1 MSDSV
6 PFGALYVVATP
17 IGNLE
22 DMTFRAIRVL
32 KDVSLIA
39 AEDTRH
45 SRRLC
50 THFGI
55 ETPLTS
61 CFEHNEARKGDYLIE
76 RLQRGEDIALISDAG
91 TPAISDPGSLLVQR
105 CCEAGIVV
113 HPVPGASACV
123 AALSMAGLPT
133 DRFCFEGFLPA
144 KQQARRQALQCFV
157 AEQRTTVFY
166 EAPHRLINFLGDV
179 VEVLGE
185 ERQLV
190 VVRELTKLHEERVGG
205 TAREVLEYF
214 SQGKVRGEIV
224 VLLAPA
230 EPQPIEE
237 SVEESLLRELRD
249 TDQPMKVVAK
259 QVAKLHGLSGSEVY
273 ALAVQLREKGQLDPQ

>member
-6 PFGALYVVATP
+6 PCGALYVVATP

-32 KDVSLIA
+32 KEVVLIA

-105 CCEAGIVV
+105 CCEAGIAV

-133 DRFCFEGFLPA
+133 DHFCFEGFLPA
-144 KQQARRQALQCFV
+144 KQHARRQALQCFV
-157 AEQRTTVFY
+157 TEHRTAVFY
-166 EAPHRLINFLGDV
+166 EAPHRLINFLGDAID
-179 VEVLGE
+179 VLGE

-190 VVRELTKLHEERVGG
+190 VVRELTKVHEERVGG
-205 TAREVLEYF
+205 TAREVLEHF

-237 SVEESLLRELRD
+237 SVEESLLRELRN
-249 TDQPMKVVAK
+249 TDQPLKVVTK
-259 QVAKLHGLSGSEVY
+259 RVAKLHGLSGSEVY
-273 ALAVQLREKGQLDPQ
+273 ALAVELKEQGLIDPQ

>member
-1 MSDSV
+1 MSE
-6 PFGALYVVATP
+6 PHHCGALYVVATP

-32 KDVSLIA
+32 KEVALIA

-76 RLQRGEDIALISDAG
+76 KLQQGDDVALISDAG

-105 CCEAGIVV
+105 CCEAGITV

-133 DRFCFEGFLPA
+133 DHFCFEGFLPA
-144 KQQARRQALQCFV
+144 KQHARRQALQQFV
-157 AEQRTTVFY
+157 SEEHTVVFY
-166 EAPHRLINFLGDV
+166 EAPHRLINCLGDV
-179 VEVLGE
+179 AEVLGE

-190 VVRELTKLHEERVGG
+190 VVRELTKLHEERVAG
-205 TAREVLEYF
+205 TAPEVLEYF
-214 SQGKVRGEIV
+214 SQSKVRGEIV

-230 EPQPIEE
+230 EPQPVEE
-237 SVEESLLRELRD
+237 SVEESLLKALCGS
-249 TDQPMKVVAK
+249 DQPMKAVAK
-259 QVAKLHGLSGSEVY
+259 QVAKLHGVSGSEVY
-273 ALAVQLREKGQLDPQ
+273 ALAVQLKEQGRV

>member
-1 MSDSV
+1 MSETSGCGV
-6 PFGALYVVATP
+6 LYVVATP

-22 DMTFRAIRVL
+22 DITFRAIRVL
-32 KDVSLIA
+32 KEVALIA

-55 ETPLTS
+55 DTPLTS

-76 RLQRGEDIALISDAG
+76 RLQRGDNIALISDAG

-133 DRFCFEGFLPA
+133 DRFCFEGFLPPR
-144 KQQARRQALQCFV
+144 QQARRQALQHFTD
-157 AEQRTTVFY
+157 EGRTTVFY
-166 EAPHRLINFLGDV
+166 EAPHRLISCLQDL

-185 ERQLV
+185 ERQVV
-190 VVRELTKLHEERVGG
+190 VVRELTKLHEERIAG
-205 TAREVLEYF
+205 TASEVLEHF

-230 EPQPIEE
+230 EAQPIEE
-237 SVEESLLRELRD
+237 SVEESLLRALRD
-249 TDQPMKVVAK
+249 ADKPMKAVAK
-259 QVAKLHGLSGSEVY
+259 QVAKLHGVSGSDVY
-273 ALAVQLREKGQLDPQ
+273 ALAVQLKDQGLLNDQ